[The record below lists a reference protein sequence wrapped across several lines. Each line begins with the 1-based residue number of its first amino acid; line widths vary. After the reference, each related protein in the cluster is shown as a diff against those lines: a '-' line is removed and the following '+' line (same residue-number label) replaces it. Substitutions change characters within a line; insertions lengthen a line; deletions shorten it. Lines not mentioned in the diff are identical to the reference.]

1 MTRPREALPAL
12 RAAGGIVL
20 LALVLALELM
30 GCGRKNAPTPP
41 PGVPNTYPR
50 PYPRE

>member
-1 MTRPREALPAL
+1 MTGPREALPAL

-20 LALVLALELM
+20 LALVLALELV
-30 GCGRKNAPTPP
+30 GCGRKGAPNPP

-50 PYPRE
+50 QYPSE